1 MNLDVL
7 DLDLPFPLRPYQ
19 EDGVKFLS
27 NSSSALLA
35 DDMGLGKTVQSIVA
49 LKKKYK
55 EEGLFRCL
63 IVVPNSLIANWNNEF
78 KTWFPEAHVLTL
90 EGDAQN
96 RLIQL
101 ERTTGFLLSSYDQI
115 RIAFSQPNRVKKF
128 DVVILDEVQ
137 KIKNSNSRTTL
148 SCNLIKKDSAWI
160 MSGTPLEN
168 NSKEILSVFSFIK
181 SGYIDKDM
189 SNLEIKNMIA
199 PFMLRRLKKDILKEL
214 PDLIEQDFYI
224 NLSSAQRAEYNKVYE
239 NRKSENPLSV
249 LTKLKQICNFS
260 EDGSSSKLDRL
271 NEIIEELKLK
281 DEKIIVFSQ
290 YVKSLEKIFNN
301 IESENKFIYH
311 GGFDKKEKTK
321 VLNHFKESN
330 GSAVLL
336 MSLQAGAVGLNLQ
349 EASTVVLFDRWWTPA
364 VEKQAIA
371 RAHRMGRTEPVHAI
385 KFLINDSIEERI
397 HELLTEKEDLFE
409 DIVEGAVTIRNK
421 IKLEE
426 ILDL

>member
-1 MNLDVL
+1 MTLDIVG
-7 DLDLPFPLRPYQ
+7 LDLPFPLRPYQ

-27 NSSSALLA
+27 KSTSALLA

-128 DVVILDEVQ
+128 DVVVLDEVQ

-199 PFMLRRLKKDILKEL
+199 PYMLRRLKKDILKEL

-224 NLSSAQRAEYNKVYE
+224 NLTSAQRAEYNKVYE
-239 NRKSENPLSV
+239 NRKSDNPLSV
-249 LTKLKQICNFS
+249 ITKLKQICNFS

-271 NEIIEELKLK
+271 NEIIEELEFRG
-281 DEKIIVFSQ
+281 EKIIVFSQ

-301 IESENKFIYH
+301 IESKNKFIYH

-321 VLNHFKESN
+321 VLNDFKESN

-364 VEKQAIA
+364 VENQAIA

-397 HELLTEKEDLFE
+397 HELLIEKEDLFE
-409 DIVEGAVTIRNK
+409 DIVEGAVSIRNK

>member
-27 NSSSALLA
+27 KSTSALLA

-128 DVVILDEVQ
+128 DVVVLDEVQ

-199 PFMLRRLKKDILKEL
+199 PYMLRRLKKDILKEL

-224 NLSSAQRAEYNKVYE
+224 NLTSAQRAEYNKVYE
-239 NRKSENPLSV
+239 NRKSDNPLSV
-249 LTKLKQICNFS
+249 VTKLKQICNFS

-271 NEIIEELKLK
+271 KEIIEELEFRG
-281 DEKIIVFSQ
+281 EKIIVFSQ

-301 IESENKFIYH
+301 IESKNKFIYH

-321 VLNHFKESN
+321 VLNDFKESN

-364 VEKQAIA
+364 VENQAIA

-397 HELLTEKEDLFE
+397 HELLIEKEDLFE
-409 DIVEGAVTIRNK
+409 DIVEGAVSIRNK

>member
-7 DLDLPFPLRPYQ
+7 DLDLTLS
-19 EDGVKFLS
+19 VKTVSRRWCKVFIKFKL
-27 NSSSALLA
+27 ALLV

-55 EEGLFRCL
+55 QEGLFRCL
-63 IVVPNSLIANWNNEF
+63 IVVPNSLIANWNSEF

-101 ERTTGFLLSSYDQI
+101 ELTTGFLLSSYDQI

-128 DVVILDEVQ
+128 DVVVLDEVQ

-199 PFMLRRLKKDILKEL
+199 PYMLRRLKKDILKEL

-224 NLSSAQRAEYNKVYE
+224 NLTSAQRAEYNKVYE
-239 NRKSENPLSV
+239 NRKSDNPLSV
-249 LTKLKQICNFS
+249 VTKLKQICNFS

-271 NEIIEELKLK
+271 NEIIEELEFRG
-281 DEKIIVFSQ
+281 EKIIVFSQ

-301 IESENKFIYH
+301 IESKNKFIYH
-311 GGFDKKEKTK
+311 GGFDKKEK
-321 VLNHFKESN
+321 
-330 GSAVLL
+330 
-336 MSLQAGAVGLNLQ
+336 
-349 EASTVVLFDRWWTPA
+349 
-364 VEKQAIA
+364 
-371 RAHRMGRTEPVHAI
+371 
-385 KFLINDSIEERI
+385 
-397 HELLTEKEDLFE
+397 
-409 DIVEGAVTIRNK
+409 NK
-421 IKLEE
+421 SSK
-426 ILDL
+426 

>member
-1 MNLDVL
+1 MTLDTVG
-7 DLDLPFPLRPYQ
+7 LDLPFPLRPYQ

-27 NSSSALLA
+27 KSTSALLA

-128 DVVILDEVQ
+128 DVVVLDEVQ

-199 PFMLRRLKKDILKEL
+199 PYMLRRLKKDILKEL

-224 NLSSAQRAEYNKVYE
+224 NLTSAQRAEYNKVYE
-239 NRKSENPLSV
+239 NRKSDNPLSV
-249 LTKLKQICNFS
+249 ITKLKQICNFS

-271 NEIIEELKLK
+271 NEIIEELEFRG
-281 DEKIIVFSQ
+281 EKIIVFSQ

-301 IESENKFIYH
+301 IESKNKFIYH

-321 VLNHFKESN
+321 VLNDFKESN

-364 VEKQAIA
+364 VENQAIA

-397 HELLTEKEDLFE
+397 HELLIEKEDLFE
-409 DIVEGAVTIRNK
+409 DIVEGAVSIRNK

>member
-55 EEGLFRCL
+55 QEGLFRCL

-128 DVVILDEVQ
+128 DVVVLDEVQ

-199 PFMLRRLKKDILKEL
+199 PYMLRRLKKDILKEL

-224 NLSSAQRAEYNKVYE
+224 NLTSAQRAEYNKVYE
-239 NRKSENPLSV
+239 NRKSDNPLSV
-249 LTKLKQICNFS
+249 VTKLKQICNFS

-271 NEIIEELKLK
+271 NEIIEELEFRG
-281 DEKIIVFSQ
+281 EKIIVFSQ

-301 IESENKFIYH
+301 IESKNKFIYH

-321 VLNHFKESN
+321 VLNDFKESN

-364 VEKQAIA
+364 VENQAIA

-397 HELLTEKEDLFE
+397 HELLIEKEDLFE
-409 DIVEGAVTIRNK
+409 DIVEGAVSIRNK